1 MYDFLVVAAFG
12 VLGLLAHGARK
23 RKWLEWTLRIFIF
36 FVFLLESFSYANRG
50 PELLFNSWASSSL
63 LIMSF
68 GTLFLL
74 FLPWRKVDSILLSAL
89 DILISGQ
96 LFFWLK
102 RRVHKFEEFFEAE
115 RIFVPTS
122 VPHMVGL
129 FIYISTFFNL
139 LSSTEP
145 GNFKLPALPIPLPL
159 PLGQLF
165 SYNGVGLVLL
175 AFCGIGIF
183 ITRNPGEALSRLGW
197 VKPSRRQVVIG
208 GSLILFSFL
217 YDALWAFLTH
227 GLHGQD
233 LASKLS
239 AYNSGTFA
247 VQGGFGSSMVLALAT
262 ALCAGIGE
270 ETLIRGALQPVF
282 GILPA
287 ALLHGMLHGQFAHA
301 PIFIVQVALWSTAMG
316 IVRRYTNTTTTII
329 GHAGFNFLTTF
340 LFAFN
345 P

>member
-197 VKPSRRQVVIG
+197 V
-208 GSLILFSFL
+208 
-217 YDALWAFLTH
+217 
-227 GLHGQD
+227 
-233 LASKLS
+233 
-239 AYNSGTFA
+239 
-247 VQGGFGSSMVLALAT
+247 
-262 ALCAGIGE
+262 
-270 ETLIRGALQPVF
+270 
-282 GILPA
+282 
-287 ALLHGMLHGQFAHA
+287 
-301 PIFIVQVALWSTAMG
+301 
-316 IVRRYTNTTTTII
+316 
-329 GHAGFNFLTTF
+329 
-340 LFAFN
+340 
-345 P
+345 